1 MSHDPTALCPTDKDS
16 VWGIQWLA
24 IAAGSIQSARCSGEG
39 SSSVDGLAYRRCMTG
54 MPAEWGSVNAAECE
68 SVAGRAVRMKVEQ
81 SNAIHYSIYVAQ
93 KNYT

>member
-1 MSHDPTALCPTDKDS
+1 MSHDTTALCPTDKDS

-24 IAAGSIQSARCSGEG
+24 IATGSIQSARCSGEG

-54 MPAEWGSVNAAECE
+54 MPAEWGFVNASQCE

-81 SNAIHYSIYVAQ
+81 SNAI
-93 KNYT
+93 YTI

>member
-1 MSHDPTALCPTDKDS
+1 MSHDTTALCPTDKDS

-24 IAAGSIQSARCSGEG
+24 IAAGSIQLAHCPGEG

-54 MPAEWGSVNAAECE
+54 MPAEWGSVNASQCE

-81 SNAIHYSIYVAQ
+81 SDAIHYSI
-93 KNYT
+93 